1 MNHPLTDKMCE
12 EIGFLCRWSGDGGDI
27 VFTHFDMRRAADWQL
42 EQCLAWLKANLMDHH
57 PYKGYTYLWD
67 DCSAAEIRVDEV
79 VKGLT
84 EAMRPQEDN

>member
-1 MNHPLTDKMCE
+1 MNHPLTDKICH
-12 EIGFLCRWSGDGGDI
+12 EIVDEY
-27 VFTHFDMRRAADWQL
+27 THFLVEDHMRAAADWQL
-42 EQCLAWLKANLMDHH
+42 GQCLAWLKANLMEHH

-84 EAMRPQEDN
+84 KAMRTQENN